1 VKPRTPGAE
10 RSLGLRLGLA
20 SILAGTG
27 CAALARGPGWE
38 SVAVGDAHA
47 CAIREQRL
55 YCWGEN
61 EVGALG
67 IGAGRGHRYTLIAYP
82 VRRYPARVAGRG
94 WSSVRANEES
104 TCGIR
109 RGRLYCWGD
118 GSLLETLLADEREG
132 GQPARSTRRRHHR
145 APQAAAARRQRR
157 RLDRRHRR
165 RGYHLRDP
173 GRRALLLGGHGD
185 PLLTAIQAG
194 VAASLHPDAPPRR
207 PATRLDRRRDQP
219 HAGLRPALRRSARL
233 PRARILP
240 GGRRRKAAET
250 RGARADALRAAR
262 DPQVRLLA
270 PRDQG
275 RGRAA
280 RYCRGQVTPGPA

>member
-10 RSLGLRLGLA
+10 RSVGLRLGLA

-132 GQPARSTRRRHHR
+132 GVGDNQHGQLGDGTTEPRRQPQRVGNGDGWTDVTAAEDITCGIQDGALYCWGVTATRYSPQSKQVSPPLFTPTPRLADPQRDWIAVETSPTLVCGLRSGGRLACREHAFFRVGVDGKPLKPAELEPTPFAPPGTRRY
-145 APQAAAARRQRR
+145 
-157 RLDRRHRR
+157 
-165 RGYHLRDP
+165 GF
-173 GRRALLLGGHGD
+173 
-185 PLLTAIQAG
+185 
-194 VAASLHPDAPPRR
+194 
-207 PATRLDRRRDQP
+207 
-219 HAGLRPALRRSARL
+219 
-233 PRARILP
+233 
-240 GGRRRKAAET
+240 
-250 RGARADALRAAR
+250 
-262 DPQVRLLA
+262 
-270 PRDQG
+270 
-275 RGRAA
+275 
-280 RYCRGQVTPGPA
+280 